1 MTTVAPDAIS
11 AHLNTDDLP
20 WAVWDEGVEAKMLR
34 VSRETGTW
42 VIINRFAPGK
52 RIPTHHHD
60 GAVHAYTLKG
70 RWHYLEYDFVA
81 SPGSFVFEQ
90 AGSTHTL
97 EAMPDSEEPVE
108 VFFVIEGG
116 LILYDDDGNYFG
128 YTDAQMALDM
138 YYGALDAAGIPR
150 PIRDHRIVEVGP
162 HRGNPAVPRQ

>member
-1 MTTVAPDAIS
+1 MTTVAPGAIS

-108 VFFVIEGG
+108 VVFVIEGG
-116 LILYDDDGNYFG
+116 LILYDDDGNYSG

-150 PIRDHRIVEVGP
+150 PAGIIE
-162 HRGNPAVPRQ
+162 

>member
-11 AHLNTDDLP
+11 AHLNTDELP

-60 GAVHAYTLKG
+60 GAVHAYTLRG
-70 RWHYLEYDFVA
+70 RWHYLEYDLVA

-116 LILYDDDGNYFG
+116 RRRQLLRVHRRADG
-128 YTDAQMALDM
+128 ARHVLRR
-138 YYGALDAAGIPR
+138 PR
-150 PIRDHRIVEVGP
+150 RRRHPEADRHHRIAPVRP
-162 HRGNPAVPRQ
+162 RSGNSCASASMT

>member
-11 AHLNTDDLP
+11 SHLNQDDLP
-20 WAVWDEGVEAKMLR
+20 WAQWGEGVEAKMLR

-42 VIINRFAPGK
+42 VIINRFAPGT

-81 SPGSFVFEQ
+81 SPGSFIFEQ

-97 EAMPDSEEPVE
+97 EALADSEEPVT
-108 VFFVIEGG
+108 IE
-116 LILYDDDGNYFG
+116 ILAFLASLHHQLPLDLVGSLRDGV
-128 YTDAQMALDM
+128 LVS
-138 YYGALDAAGIPR
+138 R
-150 PIRDHRIVEVGP
+150 SIVDVG
-162 HRGNPAVPRQ
+162 

>member
-1 MTTVAPDAIS
+1 MSIASEADVVRLVRPQDA
-11 AHLNTDDLP
+11 P
-20 WAVWDEGVEAKMLR
+20 WADTGTGVLLKVVRFDPLR
-34 VSRETGTW
+34 GTW
-42 VIINRFAPGK
+42 VILNRFSPGVLLQ
-52 RIPTHHHD
+52 THRHTGSVD
-60 GAVHAYTLKG
+60 AFTSAG

-128 YTDAQMALDM
+128 YTDAQVALDL

-150 PIRDHRIVEVGP
+150 PSGIIE
-162 HRGNPAVPRQ
+162 

>member
-1 MTTVAPDAIS
+1 M
-11 AHLNTDDLP
+11 
-20 WAVWDEGVEAKMLR
+20 
-34 VSRETGTW
+34 
-42 VIINRFAPGK
+42 IINRFTPGK

-116 LILYDDDGNYFG
+116 LILY
-128 YTDAQMALDM
+128 TTTATTWATPTRRWRSTCTT
-138 YYGALDAAGIPR
+138 APSTPPESRAR
-150 PIRDHRIVEVGP
+150 PGSSNS
-162 HRGNPAVPRQ
+162 RG